1 MKISD
6 FLINNNV
13 GNQIEK
19 EVIVSDRFKD
29 ENGDL
34 IPFKIKS
41 ISADEISD
49 IERRTNS
56 SVDRFVYYIEQ
67 GCIEPN
73 FKNIELQNH
82 YSLKSGF
89 DLIKKVLL
97 AGEIDKLATE
107 ILKLSGYFKNFDEL
121 LDEAKKH

>member
-13 GNQIEK
+13 GNVLEK
-19 EVIVSDRFKD
+19 DIIVSDRFKD
-29 ENGDL
+29 EDGKFL
-34 IPFKIKS
+34 TFKIRN
-41 ISADEISD
+41 ITADEISD
-49 IERRTNS
+49 IERRTSS

-107 ILKLSGYFKNFDEL
+107 ILKLSGYFKSFDDL
-121 LDEAKKH
+121 IYEAKKH